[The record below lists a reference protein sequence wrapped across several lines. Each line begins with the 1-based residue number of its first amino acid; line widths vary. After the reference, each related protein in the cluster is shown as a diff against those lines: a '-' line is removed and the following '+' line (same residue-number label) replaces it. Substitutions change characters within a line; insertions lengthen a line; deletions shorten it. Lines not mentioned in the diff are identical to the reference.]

1 MGTTSESENSIKEGL
16 KALLKRIQSG
26 TSQEELER
34 ARAEFKGLLSKATPL
49 MIAQAEQELIAEGFT
64 QQDLVSACDVHLELF
79 RNTIE
84 QNELSVPEGHP
95 IARFQEDHR
104 IILTLMDE
112 LRTVSRELKKKGS
125 YENASRELERLADLI
140 EKLLEAENHNVRQEN
155 TLFPLL
161 ERHGLEQ
168 PPAIMWMEHTEMKEQ
183 KKKLKKLLEQRN
195 EMDFST
201 FADLFL
207 QNSILL
213 QEQFANHTLKEKNIL
228 YQAALEVLT
237 EEEWKDIKEECD
249 ALGYFKV

>member
-1 MGTTSESENSIKEGL
+1 MTASNPEQNPVKEGL
-16 KALLKRIQSG
+16 KTLLKRVQGG
-26 TSQEELER
+26 TSREEIEK

-49 MIAQAEQELIAEGFT
+49 LIAQAEQELIAEGFT

-79 RNTIE
+79 RSTIE
-84 QNELSVPEGHP
+84 QNEISVPEEHP
-95 IARFQEDHR
+95 IARFQKDHR
-104 IILTLMDE
+104 IILTLMDD
-112 LRTVSRELKKKGS
+112 LRRLAGELKKRGT
-125 YENASRELERLADLI
+125 YEQGRPELDRLAELI

-183 KKKLKKLLEQRN
+183 KKKLKKLLDQRE
-195 EMDFST
+195 EMDFDT
-201 FADLFL
+201 FADLVL
-207 QNSILL
+207 QHSILL

-249 ALGYFKV
+249 ALGYFDA

>member
-1 MGTTSESENSIKEGL
+1 MEQSADHGNPVKEGL
-16 KALLKRIQSG
+16 KTLLKRIQSE
-26 TSQEELER
+26 TSQEELEK
-34 ARAEFKGLLSKATPL
+34 ARAEFKGLLAKATPL
-49 MIAQAEQELIAEGFT
+49 LIAQAEQELIAEGFT

-84 QNELSVPEGHP
+84 QNEIAVPEGHP

-104 IILTLMDE
+104 IILALMDE
-112 LRTVSRELKKKGS
+112 LRRVAGDLKKKGS
-125 YENASRELERLADLI
+125 YERSSGELDRLAELL

-183 KKKLKKLLEQRN
+183 KKKLKKLLEQRG

-207 QNSILL
+207 QGSILL
-213 QEQFANHTLKEKNIL
+213 QEQFANHTMKEKNIL

-249 ALGYFKV
+249 SLGYFNS

>member
-1 MGTTSESENSIKEGL
+1 MGSSSQENNPVKEGL
-16 KALLKRIQSG
+16 KTLLKRIQGG
-26 TSQEELER
+26 TDQEELEK

-49 MIAQAEQELIAEGFT
+49 LIAQAEQELIAEGFT

-79 RNTIE
+79 RSTIE
-84 QNELSVPEGHP
+84 QNEISVPEGHP

-112 LRTVSRELKKKGS
+112 LRHLAGELKKKGS
-125 YENASRELERLADLI
+125 YEHATRELQRLAELI

-183 KKKLKKLLEQRN
+183 KKKLKKLLDQKE
-195 EMDFST
+195 EMDFAT
-201 FADLFL
+201 FADLF
-207 QNSILL
+207 
-213 QEQFANHTLKEKNIL
+213 FA
-228 YQAALEVLT
+228 A
-237 EEEWKDIKEECD
+237 
-249 ALGYFKV
+249 

>member
-1 MGTTSESENSIKEGL
+1 MTASNPEQNPVKEGL
-16 KALLKRIQSG
+16 KTLLKRVQGG
-26 TSQEELER
+26 TSREEIEK

-49 MIAQAEQELIAEGFT
+49 LIAQAEQELIAEGFT

-79 RNTIE
+79 RSTIE
-84 QNELSVPEGHP
+84 QNEISVPEEHP
-95 IARFQEDHR
+95 IARFQKDHR

-112 LRTVSRELKKKGS
+112 LRRLAGELKKRGT
-125 YENASRELERLADLI
+125 YEQGRPELDRLAELI

-183 KKKLKKLLEQRN
+183 KKKLKKLLDQRE
-195 EMDFST
+195 EMDFDT
-201 FADLFL
+201 FADLVL
-207 QNSILL
+207 QHSILL

-249 ALGYFKV
+249 ALGYFDA

>member
-1 MGTTSESENSIKEGL
+1 MGTSSQEQNPVKEGL
-16 KALLKRIQSG
+16 KTLLKRIKSG
-26 TSQEELER
+26 TSQEELEK
-34 ARAEFKGLLSKATPL
+34 ARAEFKGLLSRATPL
-49 MIAQAEQELIAEGFT
+49 LIAQAEQELIAEGFT
-64 QQDLVSACDVHLELF
+64 QRDLVSACDVHLELF
-79 RNTIE
+79 RSTIE
-84 QNELSVPEGHP
+84 QNEIQVPEGHP

-104 IILTLMDE
+104 IILALMDQ
-112 LRTVSRELKKKGS
+112 LRRVAGDLKKKGS
-125 YENASRELERLADLI
+125 FAEGRQELSKLEELI

-183 KKKLKKLLEQRN
+183 KKKLKKLLDQRE
-195 EMDFST
+195 EMDFDT

-213 QEQFANHTLKEKNIL
+213 QEKFANHTLKEKNIL

-249 ALGYFKV
+249 ALGYFKG

>member
-1 MGTTSESENSIKEGL
+1 MGKTSPAENPVKEGL
-16 KALLKRIQSG
+16 KALLKRIKGG
-26 TSQEELER
+26 TSPEELDK

-49 MIAQAEQELIAEGFT
+49 LIAQAEQELIAEGFT

-79 RNTIE
+79 RSTIE
-84 QNELSVPEGHP
+84 QNEISVPDGHP

-104 IILTLMDE
+104 IILALMDE
-112 LRTVSRELKKKGS
+112 LRTRASELNKKGS
-125 YENASRELERLADLI
+125 FKNAARELERLTELI

-161 ERHGLEQ
+161 EKHGLEQ

-183 KKKLKKLLEQRN
+183 KKKLKKLLEQRE
-195 EMDFST
+195 EMDFHT
-201 FADLFL
+201 FADLMV

-237 EEEWKDIKEECD
+237 DEDWKDIKEECD